1 MAAIFTYPP
10 ADSPRGNV
18 PALGGVA
25 VDISVTDFTPPSG
38 QFRRLYVGGTGNV
51 EIKGLDGNTFV
62 LTAVPVGTQL
72 DIAGLAVMK
81 ASTTATLMVALL

>member
-25 VDISVTDFTPPSG
+25 VDISVGDFTPPSG
-38 QFRRLYVGGTGNV
+38 QFRRLYVGGTGDV
-51 EIKGLDGNTFV
+51 IVKGLDGNSYT
-62 LTAVPVGTQL
+62 LKAVPVGTQL
-72 DIAGLAVMK
+72 DVAGLAVVK
-81 ASTTATLMVALL
+81 TGTTATLMVALL